1 MTGDRNKF
9 INLKEG
15 KNNIVAFRNNSSVKI
30 LGKGLVDLGSDKAKA
45 TNVLLVEDL
54 KHNLLSVRKMCDQ
67 G

>member
-1 MTGDRNKF
+1 MIGDRNKF

-15 KNNIVAFRNNSSVKI
+15 NGGSVAFGNNSFVKI

-54 KHNLLSVRKMCDQ
+54 KHNLLSVRKMCD
-67 G
+67 